1 MAFVNRGSFKSPQ
14 IVSVS
19 NSSENATLEEE
30 SLKVELFKN
39 TNIDKHWCEFKLK
52 YNKIY
57 NDCSIEQ
64 ERYNF

>member
-1 MAFVNRGSFKSPQ
+1 M
-14 IVSVS
+14 VSVS
-19 NSSENATLEEE
+19 NSSENTTLKEE

-52 YNKIY
+52 YNKKY
-57 NDCSIEQ
+57 TDCSIEQ